1 MHAVERKL
9 DASIMQFEHQIR
21 QYTSLPSCYV
31 HHSDVRSIPSLSG
44 KMILAVKAA
53 RGAEVHIDPAPGQNR
68 MTLRSETEVD
78 VYVLT
83 TDSGQPHEQTMMDNS
98 GYSRQQLDGLSTPQ
112 RPKHHGNGL
121 MKEDELLGE
130 QTLGA
135 SLVHIADAA
144 SNQAPVPL
152 SLAHD
157 PLKASPSSGLLNPPS
172 PISPTRNAGLIM
184 PLDDNFGFG
193 GNIFNSSPTRTSPHL
208 KGIPS
213 PTSSVLGADPQNGS
227 LAGVPTH
234 MLSSTPMAKST
245 STVPVGGTL
254 GLLGSPTRFGGLFKT
269 DLDPLSPGPSYHNGT
284 GDESALPGMLNSKAL
299 RSDSSSRA
307 GSDGSNGLGLD
318 NGLAGSTLGLATP
331 GTLPSLKSE
340 MSNDSSPFKPTRR
353 GMTWPPTPDVSSTG
367 FEDYPLDP
375 NSPSKRLALTP
386 TSSPEKRQFPFGSP
400 DQLEHGDTF
409 AFFPESSIGLPSR
422 R

>member
-1 MHAVERKL
+1 MHAIERKL
-9 DASIMQFEHQIR
+9 DTSIMQLESQIR

-83 TDSGQPHEQTMMDNS
+83 TDSGQPHEQQSMDTG
-98 GYSRQQLDGLSTPQ
+98 GYQRQQMDGLSTPQ
-112 RPKHHGNGL
+112 RPKHHGNGII
-121 MKEDELLGE
+121 KEEELLGE

-152 SLAHD
+152 SLTHD
-157 PLKASPSSGLLNPPS
+157 LKTSPSSGLLNPPS
-172 PISPTRNAGLIM
+172 PISPTRGAGLIM

-193 GNIFNSSPTRTSPHL
+193 SNIFNSSPTRTSPHL

-213 PTSSVLGADPQNGS
+213 PTSSVLGSDSQTGS
-227 LAGVPTH
+227 LVGVSSH
-234 MLSSTPMAKST
+234 MLSSTPMAKAT
-245 STVPVGGTL
+245 STVPVGNSL
-254 GLLGSPTRFGGLFKT
+254 GLLGSPTRFGLFKT
-269 DLDPLSPGPSYHNGT
+269 ELDPLSPGPNNFHT
-284 GDESALPGMLNSKAL
+284 GPGDDSALPGMLNSKAL

-307 GSDGSNGLGLD
+307 GSDGSNGLGMGD
-318 NGLAGSTLGLATP
+318 GLVSTLGLTTP

-353 GMTWPPTPDVSSTG
+353 GMAWPPTPDVSSTG

-386 TSSPEKRQFPFGSP
+386 TSSPEKRQFTFGSP
-400 DQLEHGDTF
+400 DQMEHGDTF